1 MAPNL
6 NFGVFPRLGWQ
17 ISTGSRRSGP
27 RVSPEMNDSDLV
39 LIRTSNFLG
48 IGSLRKKLQLFKDHS
63 KTQKNCSCN
72 ENFDE
77 NREKSVQQ
85 IMVSNSKSTMFFVR
99 VFARN

>member
-6 NFGVFPRLGWQ
+6 NFGVFRQRGWQ
-17 ISTGSRRSGP
+17 IPTGSRRSRP

-48 IGSLRKKLQLFKDHS
+48 IGSLRKKLQPFKDHS

-77 NREKSVQQ
+77 NREKSVQK
-85 IMVSNSKSTMFFVR
+85 IILRIKKMN
-99 VFARN
+99 